1 MYTRYYDGYPAK
13 IQHNDEKQ
21 EHNEVTVAQTS
32 DEKNISDTKIASVS
46 PGRFGKLNSEDILL
60 VALLMITITESKD
73 DFILPL
79 ILGALLLE

>member
-1 MYTRYYDGYPAK
+1 MYTRYYDGYPAQ
-13 IQHNDEKQ
+13 IQTESEKDDIKQPAQ
-21 EHNEVTVAQTS
+21 EEAVKCDDTPPVKVSSVAQ
-32 DEKNISDTKIASVS
+32 N
-46 PGRFGKLNSEDILL
+46 RFGGLKSEDVLL